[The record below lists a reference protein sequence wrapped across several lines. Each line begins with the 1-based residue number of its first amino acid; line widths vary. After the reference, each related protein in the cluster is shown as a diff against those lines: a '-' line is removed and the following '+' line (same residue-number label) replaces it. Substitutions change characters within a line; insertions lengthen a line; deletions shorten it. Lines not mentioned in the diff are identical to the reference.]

1 MDVGFCW
8 ISKLNRSLFGFF
20 SHPFR
25 SAYLPTTHLLNADN
39 KGWGQKKKSQKLAG
53 GQGPVTDC
61 VAQNKKHLVPYRKRE
76 RGESTR
82 ILQPKSRTTLYV
94 WMCVCAWMTI
104 LLYYNL
110 LTTDYLAPQ
119 AGDWRWG
126 ARAPCCVHVC
136 FFYKVVSILSK
147 EYADDM
153 LRAVIL
159 IQVSV

>member
-1 MDVGFCW
+1 MQITRDED
-8 ISKLNRSLFGFF
+8 K
-20 SHPFR
+20 
-25 SAYLPTTHLLNADN
+25 
-39 KGWGQKKKSQKLAG
+39 KKKSQKLAG

-126 ARAPCCVHVC
+126 ARAPCCVHMCVFFLQSSVYLEQRICWWHAEGSDSDTGVC
-136 FFYKVVSILSK
+136 LVTHSLYTTVPRLHNKLK
-147 EYADDM
+147 NKYN
-153 LRAVIL
+153 
-159 IQVSV
+159 